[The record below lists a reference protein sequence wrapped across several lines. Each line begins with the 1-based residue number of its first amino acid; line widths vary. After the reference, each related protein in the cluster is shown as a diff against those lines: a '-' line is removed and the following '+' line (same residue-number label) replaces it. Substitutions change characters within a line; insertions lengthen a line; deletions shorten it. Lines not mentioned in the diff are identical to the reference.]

1 METNRRRS
9 SVCCF
14 GALALCTFALAA
26 GRPAGADLPAG
37 ASDELAHRIEAYLAL
52 RERAVADVPALKETR
67 SPENILAR
75 EQALGAAIAAARTG
89 AEPGALFGGA
99 APFVREEIEREIGR
113 RRASDRRALLAE
125 LPALA
130 APAPNTPY
138 PSDVAMA
145 TTPPLLLAA
154 LPTLPEA
161 LEYRL
166 FGRHLVLRDVEANL
180 IVDVLPEVLPAG
192 EAR

>member
-1 METNRRRS
+1 MDTDRRRS
-9 SVCCF
+9 IVCCF
-14 GALALCTFALAA
+14 GAIALCTFALAA
-26 GRPAGADLPAG
+26 GPAAANLPAA
-37 ASDELAHRIEAYLAL
+37 ASDELADRIESYLAL
-52 RERAVADVPALKETR
+52 RERAVADVPALQETR
-67 SPENILAR
+67 SPEDILAR

-113 RRASDRRALLAE
+113 RKASDRRALLAE

-138 PSDVAMA
+138 PADVAMA
-145 TTPPLLLAA
+145 TTPPLLLAV

-192 EAR
+192 EPR